1 MLAGGHIE
9 KKYFLNILKALP
21 DGISEIMVHPG
32 CDAKALGS
40 VYDWQYH
47 WEDELAS
54 VTSEEA
60 MSYLRQQKIEL
71 ISFKELTHE

>member
-1 MLAGGHIE
+1 
-9 KKYFLNILKALP
+9 
-21 DGISEIMVHPG
+21 MVHPG

-47 WEDELAS
+47 WEDELVS

>member
-1 MLAGGHIE
+1 
-9 KKYFLNILKALP
+9 
-21 DGISEIMVHPG
+21 MVHPG
-32 CDAKALGS
+32 ADAGVLGS